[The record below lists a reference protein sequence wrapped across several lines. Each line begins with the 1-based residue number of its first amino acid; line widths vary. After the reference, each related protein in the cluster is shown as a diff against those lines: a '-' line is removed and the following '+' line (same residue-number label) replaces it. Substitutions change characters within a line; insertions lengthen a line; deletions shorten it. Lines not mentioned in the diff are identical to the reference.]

1 MRRCVTVITFADPVA
16 DYVSA
21 SARRQPAV
29 PAHPGGMAMTTES
42 TLMSLAT
49 GVLIAGVVFSFYI
62 GHCMQFAVD
71 CF

>member
-1 MRRCVTVITFADPVA
+1 
-16 DYVSA
+16 
-21 SARRQPAV
+21 
-29 PAHPGGMAMTTES
+29 MTTES